1 MEASFGNY
9 SLTQISQSK
18 KEEKTEKKTEIEDRY
33 RDNEDHHYV
42 NQEDYDDEK
51 DHHGDEEEDE
61 EEEDDDDIVPDPDTF
76 VEYDVDSTGGT
87 EVGSEIKTKTFS
99 ILGKSRRRIKFKSQ
113 K

>member
-1 MEASFGNY
+1 MEASFGNF
-9 SLTQISQSK
+9 SLTQTFQT
-18 KEEKTEKKTEIEDRY
+18 KEEETEKKAEIEDRY
-33 RDNEDHHYV
+33 RDNEDHHYA

-87 EVGSEIKTKTFS
+87 EVGFKIKTIFFQS
-99 ILGKSRRRIKFKSQ
+99 
-113 K
+113 

>member
-9 SLTQISQSK
+9 SLTQISRSK
-18 KEEKTEKKTEIEDRY
+18 KEEETEKKTEIEDRY
-33 RDNEDHHYV
+33 RGNEDHHHD

-51 DHHGDEEEDE
+51 DHHGDGEEDE

-99 ILGKSRRRIKFKSQ
+99 ILGKPRRRIKFKSQ